1 MVTTPRTLKLR
12 EHERLQR
19 VALTPAELATIADP
33 RAKLTTFARPDG
45 LFDVKASE
53 VVGTIVHRGLRVV
66 IEPKLAIRRL
76 LMLLGF
82 AANTP
87 TFTAPTSADTAVDTL
102 DAMALVYAHA
112 LEKALRNGVL
122 SLYERRRD
130 ELHTP
135 RGRIDFLDLSARKFG
150 VFPPITCE
158 FDEFTPDNEVNRRLL
173 AAATTLVRAG
183 LARGPAGSQIAASCR
198 RLADVTETRTL
209 AIRGAPLR
217 LDRRFEH
224 YQPALSLA
232 EIILRHSSIELRD
245 GVTDSVGML
254 VDMNEV
260 YEDFIV
266 EGLRES
272 LREPSDRWKRRP
284 TMFLD
289 EQRRVKLVPDVVWRA
304 GRTDRLVLDVK
315 YKADSRARNED
326 IYQMAAYCQALGLRR
341 GVLVYASVRE
351 EMFRVRNDGPEIHV
365 FSMDP
370 DGERDQLL
378 ERLRRLAGLV
388 SALAT

>member
-1 MVTTPRTLKLR
+1 VAAPRTLQLR
-12 EHERLQR
+12 EHQRLERVPLTR
-19 VALTPAELATIADP
+19 EEIAALADP
-33 RAKLTTFARPDG
+33 RAKLATFARSDG
-45 LFDVKASE
+45 LYDVKASE

-82 AANTP
+82 ATNAP
-87 TFTAPTSADTAVDTL
+87 TFTAPTQLDSAPDTL
-102 DAMALVYAHA
+102 DAMTIVYADA
-112 LEKALRNGVL
+112 LEKALRNGPL
-122 SLYERRRD
+122 SMYERQRD
-130 ELHTP
+130 ELHVP
-135 RGRIDFLDLSARKFG
+135 RGRIDFLDLAARKFG
-150 VFPPITCE
+150 LFPPLTCD
-158 FDEFTPDNEVNRRLL
+158 FDEFTPDNEINRRLL
-173 AAATTLVRAG
+173 SAATTLLRAG
-183 LARGPAGSQIAASCR
+183 LARGAGGRRLAALCS
-198 RLADVTETRTL
+198 RLADVTETR
-209 AIRGAPLR
+209 AAQSHRAPLR
-217 LDRRFEH
+217 LDQRFEP
-224 YQPALSLA
+224 YKPALSLA

-245 GVTDSVGML
+245 GVTDSIGML
-254 VDMNEV
+254 VDMNDV
-260 YEDFIV
+260 YEDFIA
-266 EGLRES
+266 EGLRETLGES
-272 LREPSDRWKRRP
+272 ADRWRRRP
-284 TMFLD
+284 TVFLD

-304 GRTDRLVLDVK
+304 GQSDRLVLDVK

-326 IYQMAAYCQALGLRR
+326 IYQMAAYCHALGLRR